1 MMHYTRV
8 VQGLMAYA
16 DAEILSKMGGTLKS
30 WMIGVVLDL
39 IGGSAEGVYRWVQ
52 KIPMIDALNVIDGEN
67 VDVDRLYALLRK
79 RAQNSPA
86 TENIRFIGPITFTVA
101 DVDALYRHI
110 KGA

>member
-1 MMHYTRV
+1 MIHYTKV

-16 DAEILSKMGGTLKS
+16 DAEILSKMGGSLKA
-30 WMIGVVLDL
+30 WGIGVVLDL
-39 IGGSAEGVYRWVQ
+39 IGGSAESVYRWVQ
-52 KIPMIDALNVIDGEN
+52 SIPMIDAVHVIDGEN

-79 RAQNSPA
+79 RAQNGPA
-86 TENIRFIGPITFTVA
+86 TENIRFVGPITFTTA